1 MININNRLKTVASF
15 VLESDAKFIIDVG
28 CDHALLD
35 IYLFQ
40 CSDKLKIVASDINEG
55 PLLKAEENLLKY
67 SCFNKIKLEKADG
80 ISNIND
86 NTDTIIISG
95 MGMENIIKILT
106 QDKSNISNVKRLII
120 SSNNKYEI
128 LRFKIC
134 NLGFYINKEKII
146 YEDGKY
152 YIIIE
157 FIKGNSEYTKKE
169 FYFGPCLLKNKDK
182 LFYEYYLE
190 MKNIKEQIL
199 NSIPIVY
206 KEKRKL
212 LIKEIKML
220 ILETS

>member
-40 CSDKLKIVASDINEG
+40 CNDKLKIVASDINEG
-55 PLLKAEENLLKY
+55 PLLKAEENFLKY

-157 FIKGNSEYTKKE
+157 FIKGNSKYTKKE

>member
-134 NLGFYINKEKII
+134 NL
-146 YEDGKY
+146 
-152 YIIIE
+152 
-157 FIKGNSEYTKKE
+157 
-169 FYFGPCLLKNKDK
+169 
-182 LFYEYYLE
+182 
-190 MKNIKEQIL
+190 
-199 NSIPIVY
+199 
-206 KEKRKL
+206 
-212 LIKEIKML
+212 
-220 ILETS
+220 